1 MAQTF
6 QVLHIPI
13 LRKFSRLNY
22 LSLSSFLELSIMM
35 ESLFISVFHIR
46 KKRRKKRTYHWAKF
60 YQRFWIKVLSIFS
73 RGKLTKSLHDRTKMK
88 QDDKDSTMF
97 VKECFSICL
106 QVIICHLLDMHLFKE
121 KVTITQFTS
130 KLNFALFYA
139 RVKMLE

>member
-13 LRKFSRLNY
+13 LRKFSTLNY
-22 LSLSSFLELSIMM
+22 LSLSSFLELSIMT
-35 ESLFISVFHIR
+35 ESLFISVFYI
-46 KKRRKKRTYHWAKF
+46 KKKEKEKNLP
-60 YQRFWIKVLSIFS
+60 LSQILSAILNQSTIFS

-88 QDDKDSTMF
+88 YDDKDSTLF

-106 QVIICHLLDMHLFKE
+106 QVNVCHPLDIYLFKE
-121 KVTITQFTS
+121 RVTITQFTS
-130 KLNFALFYA
+130 KLNYALFYA